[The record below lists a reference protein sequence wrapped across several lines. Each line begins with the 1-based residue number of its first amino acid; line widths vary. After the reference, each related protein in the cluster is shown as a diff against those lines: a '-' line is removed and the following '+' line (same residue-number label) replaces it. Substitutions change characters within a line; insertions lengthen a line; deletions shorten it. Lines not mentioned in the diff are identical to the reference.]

1 MQGIVD
7 FARRK
12 VPHDKTL
19 QPLDLAGLVL
29 VPWGIFLVECLLF
42 LFLFH
47 SARGFVFV
55 VTLAGIIVSLILFRT
70 QSQRQTGGATFSL
83 ILAFLCLIAFLTSAI
98 SGLLTYHL
106 CFEAYWASADGHAYA
121 NILPSE
127 PAAAYADASKL
138 VFADEAR
145 VETSQAMG
153 YKDGTVY
160 CVAPILDDAPLENV
174 QFWAAGQNCCAARSS
189 FSCDDAWNP
198 NARSGMVI
206 RSSNHVRSEYMNAI
220 RQAEAAFEIISAEEP
235 VFVTWVVDP
244 EQLEIKMWAIGFG
257 ILVVAIVVHLVFSVI
272 VAGLIR
278 YEANEAT
285 GKKPP

>member
-1 MQGIVD
+1 MAAILD
-7 FARRK
+7 FARK
-12 VPHDKTL
+12 EVPAE
-19 QPLDLAGLVL
+19 PLAKEQVISLIL

-47 SARGFVFV
+47 RARGFVLV
-55 VTLAGIIVSLILFRT
+55 VTFVGIVVSLIVIWI
-70 QSQRQTGGATFSL
+70 QQQRSTGGIPS
-83 ILAFLCLIAFLTSAI
+83 ILAFFCCIAFLASAF
-98 SGLLTYHL
+98 SGILTYHL
-106 CFEAYWASADGHAYA
+106 CFEAYWVSADGHAYA

-127 PAAAYADASKL
+127 PAAGYADASKL

-153 YKDGTVY
+153 YKDGSVY

-174 QFWAAGQNCCAARSS
+174 QFWAAGENCCAARGS

-206 RSSNHVRSEYMNAI
+206 RSSDHVRSEYMNAI
-220 RQAEAAFEIISAEEP
+220 RQAEAAFEITSAEDP

-272 VAGLIR
+272 AAGFIR
-278 YEANEAT
+278 NEAKEAT
-285 GKKPP
+285 EKKP